1 MSNGEIKIIR
11 ASAGSGKTYTLART
25 YITNLIGVKED
36 SNVGEEMYHLRE
48 GSDFYNHILAITFT
62 NKATNEMKERI
73 ITQLYE
79 LGNGEGDYVDYFKEH
94 FSNDFD
100 SIKTAAKRA
109 LCSILFNYGSFNVS
123 TIDSFFQKILRNFAR
138 ELDRDYN
145 YDIQL
150 DENYA
155 TQVAVHD
162 FLLELGGDRPGQTAI
177 DEWVKAF
184 ILNNLSQ
191 NKSWNIFNNSSAL
204 ESFAKIIYKEFFR
217 EHHDAIIE
225 YLKDIGSGHSLS
237 RIMRFK
243 KALVECRN
251 EQEKQLKEC
260 IFQYKPFFNKHG
272 FPEEAIKKTGMV
284 GKQFYNG
291 DTNVKLDQANET
303 LLKYASNKES
313 LVDNILNKKYKDSAS
328 QSACEEFSQL
338 ASDTYYHWS
347 MIPFLDS
354 VINNIWNL
362 GLLGR
367 IDNKLE
373 QYRKDTNSILIA
385 DTNDLIGKVLDCG
398 ATFIYERAGTHFFNY
413 MIDEFQ
419 DTSRKQYQ
427 NFEPLLKESC
437 SAGNNNLIIGD
448 EKQSIYRFRNSDPS
462 MLREELGEHFS
473 YFAKN
478 ITLDTNYRSFP
489 AIVNFNNLFFQ
500 TIISDFCLDDTTLSS
515 LKKTY
520 KNIKQ
525 EKHQKSKQGFVRFNI
540 VEEQSDASELRQ
552 SILDALPDYINAI
565 RSRGYAMK
573 DIAIL
578 VNRNAEGNDVIEQ
591 ILQYNQSLSD
601 NDPRVINVVSNESL
615 LLKNSPSIMLIIS
628 MLRFIDATQ
637 YKIEEENEGN
647 EPLTSFLKLR
657 LSRQKQYKVLNTFQ
671 GKLQKEADDAT
682 AGELLLE
689 SFKED
694 RAMNSKS
701 QAEQLNYY
709 SSVTQEVM
717 PNKQTQLTNLT
728 NIVDNII
735 KKYILPQA
743 NEVDGTTHLADNAF
757 IMSFTSEV
765 HDFVKHRNGGTIK
778 EFLEY
783 WDVEKEKLAVRSPSN
798 TDAINVMTVHKSK
811 GLEFKCVIIP
821 FADWKLINE
830 DSVFWIKQE
839 EWLGNN
845 STGKPIAGID
855 DKEILPPLIPVS
867 NTKKTKLTN
876 FFAAQ
881 ISEEQEKSLIDNL
894 NKLYVAFTR
903 PKDELHVFVPHKKE
917 KTQSGQKEKTTKV
930 QKEEA
935 QPTSTSGLL
944 IKYIPALSG
953 DELSFSHAEEQL
965 PCPMNGD
972 GDTPMTLKVTTYHAG
987 RPTSLEENELER
999 EKETR
1004 KKSKKKSINTAT
1016 MTDYKVLDR
1025 LMPVHIKVDN
1035 GNIFINEGKRMHD
1048 ILSHIKD
1055 LNDFDS
1061 AMKYAQDN
1069 LLFEGN
1075 RYWTRERLEKLLN
1088 TIKGNA
1094 DYRSWFDEQNTVL
1107 NERTI
1112 SHIGPNKDFE
1122 HLRPDRIVRRPDG
1135 EILVIDYK
1143 FGYKHDDDTVDA
1155 DREKVAAYMS
1165 TLREMGFAQ
1174 EKMRGYLWY
1183 ARHNIVIPVE

>member
-1 MSNGEIKIIR
+1 MSKGEIKIIR

-25 YITNLIGVKED
+25 YITNLIGVQED
-36 SNVGEEMYHLRE
+36 SERNEELYHLRE

-73 ITQLYE
+73 INQLYE
-79 LGNGEGDYVDYFKEH
+79 LGNGAGDYVDYFKEH
-94 FSNDFD
+94 FTNDFN

-109 LCSILFNYGSFNVS
+109 LCAILFNYGSFNVS

-145 YDIQL
+145 YDLQL
-150 DENYA
+150 DEDYA

-177 DEWVKAF
+177 DEWVKEF
-184 ILNNLSQ
+184 ILNNLNQ
-191 NKSWNIFNNSSAL
+191 NKSWNIFNNSSPL
-204 ESFAKIIYKEFFR
+204 ENFAKIIYKEFFR

-225 YLKDIGSGHSLS
+225 YLKDIGDGHSLS

-243 KALVECRN
+243 KTLIEHRN
-251 EQEKQLKEC
+251 ENEKLLKEC
-260 IFQYKPFFNKHG
+260 ILKYKPFFDKHG
-272 FPEEAIKKTGMV
+272 FPEEAINKTGIV

-291 DTNVKLDQANET
+291 DTDVKLDQANET
-303 LLKYASNKES
+303 ILKYATNKQS
-313 LVDNILNKKYKDSAS
+313 LVHNILNKKYKDKAS
-328 QSACEEFSQL
+328 PSACEEFSQL
-338 ASDTYYHWS
+338 ARDTYYYWS
-347 MIPFLDS
+347 IIPFLDS

-398 ATFIYERAGTHFFNY
+398 ATFIYEHAGTHFFNY

-427 NFEPLLKESC
+427 NFEPLLEESC

-462 MLREELGEHFS
+462 MLREELGKHFS

-489 AIVNFNNLFFQ
+489 AILDFNNTFFEA
-500 TIISDFCLDDTTLSS
+500 IIRDFCPDESTFPS

-525 EKHQKSKQGFVRFNI
+525 KKQHKDKQGLVRFNL
-540 VEEQSDASELRQ
+540 VEEENDAGQTRQ
-552 SILDALPDYINAI
+552 SILDALPNYINEI

-578 VNRNAEGNDVIEQ
+578 VSRNAEGNDVVEQ
-591 ILQYNQSLSD
+591 ILKYNQSLSD
-601 NDPRVINVVSNESL
+601 NDPHTINVVSNESL
-615 LLKNSPSIMLIIS
+615 LLKNSPSITLIIS

-637 YKIEEENEGN
+637 YKIDEEKVDGEKIA
-647 EPLTSFLKLR
+647 SFLKLR
-657 LSRQKQYKVLNTFQ
+657 LSQQKQYKVLNAFQ
-671 GKLQKEADDAT
+671 GKLQKEPDDVN

-694 RAMNSKS
+694 HSMNSKS
-701 QAEQLNYY
+701 QSEQLDYY

-717 PNKQTQLTNLT
+717 PKKHTQLTNLT

-735 KKYILPQA
+735 KKYISPQA
-743 NEVDGTTHLADNAF
+743 NESDGMPHLTDNAF

-765 HDFVKHRNGGTIK
+765 HNFVKHRNGGTIK
-778 EFLEY
+778 EFLDY
-783 WDVEKEKLAVRSPSN
+783 WDIEKDKLAVSSPSN
-798 TDAINVMTVHKSK
+798 TDAINVMTIHKSK

-821 FADWKLINE
+821 FADWKLIKE
-830 DSVFWIKQE
+830 DNVFWIKQD
-839 EWLGNN
+839 EWLMHN
-845 STGKPIAGID
+845 SIGKPIAGID
-855 DKEILPPLIPVS
+855 NKEILPPLIPVS

-876 FFAAQ
+876 FFAEQ

-903 PKDELHVFVPHKKE
+903 PKDELHVFVPYKKE
-917 KTQSGQKEKTTKV
+917 KKG
-930 QKEEA
+930 KEES
-935 QPTSTSGLL
+935 QPNNISSLL
-944 IKYIPALSG
+944 IKYIPTLNS
-953 DELSFSHAEEQL
+953 DELSFTHTEEKL
-965 PCPMNGD
+965 PSSNLD
-972 GDTPMTLKVTTYHAG
+972 DKDVTSTLQVISFQGG
-987 RPTSLEENELER
+987 RPTSIEENERER
-999 EKETR
+999 EKEAR
-1004 KKSKKKSINTAT
+1004 EKSKKKTIETAT

-1055 LNDFDS
+1055 INDFDS
-1061 AMKYAQDN
+1061 ALKYAQDN

-1075 RYWTRERLEKLLN
+1075 RYWTRERFTRLLA
-1088 TIKGNA
+1088 TIKSNA
-1094 DYRSWFDEQNTVL
+1094 NYRKWFDEQNTVI

-1112 SHIGPNKDFE
+1112 SHRDSKKNFE
-1122 HLRPDRIVRRPDG
+1122 HLRPDRIIRRPDG

-1143 FGYKHDDDTVDA
+1143 FGYKHDRATVKEDSDRVA
-1155 DREKVAAYMS
+1155 DYMS

-1174 EKMRGYLWY
+1174 EKMSGYLWY
-1183 ARHNIVIPVE
+1183 VRHNIVVSVG